1 MRIIKSTAAFA
12 ALLLVLAAS
21 ADAQRTTRR
30 TTPAPK
36 VVTSTA
42 ATAGAAAE
50 MRAGAEKA
58 AIQVKNVTKFIYVLG
73 GVAKGIEDL
82 DKDTRANARAK
93 QTNETNKKEVIQAI
107 RNLRAGL
114 TALEVEFRTKPNLRK
129 AVPQIDGIAILS
141 GESESLA
148 LSGKFVDS
156 GKPLLLIVE
165 KLSDTLVALR

>member
-12 ALLLVLAAS
+12 ALLLIFAAS
-21 ADAQRTTRR
+21 ADAQRTTKR
-30 TTPAPK
+30 TTTTPK
-36 VVTSTA
+36 VVTSSA
-42 ATAGAAAE
+42 ATGPAAE
-50 MRAGAEKA
+50 MKAGAEKA

-73 GVAKGIEDL
+73 SVAKGIEDL

-93 QTNETNKKEVIQAI
+93 QANETNKQEVIQAI

-156 GKPLLLIVE
+156 GKPLLMVVE